1 MCNINLGIDFPG
13 AKVIKTE
20 KDQRGNLL
28 ITVETTEDH
37 VACRIC
43 NKKIY
48 KQHGVYRERK
58 LKHLPAFG
66 TNTFI
71 IYSPHRYICED
82 FQDNPTTT
90 ATPSWHSQNGL
101 HTTEYENHLLMELVN
116 STIADVAIKECIT
129 EDAVLRVVIR
139 RIASKVNWNDI
150 KSLGV
155 IGIDE
160 ISLKKGYK
168 DFVTIIT
175 SRVDGKITLLAVLDG
190 RKKAIIKGFLKEI
203 LIKLR
208 KTIITVCIDM
218 YDGYINAV
226 NEVFKGKVMVVVDR
240 FHVAKLYRTELDK
253 FRQKTLKQLKQE
265 LTIQQYDQI
274 IGATRILRKVN
285 ECLTEDEKRIVNL
298 LFSYAPELM
307 EAYALAIKLTQ
318 TFNTH
323 LSKEDA
329 VVKFNEWIALGSKSK
344 LICFNKFI
352 TTLRKWKN
360 EIANY
365 FVNRHTSVF
374 VEGLNNKIK
383 VLKRRCYGIY
393 NLKHFFQRLFLDLSD
408 YQLYAVKIEV

>member
-1 MCNINLGIDFPG
+1 MCNINLEIDFPG
-13 AKVIKTE
+13 AKVVKTE

-43 NKKIY
+43 KKKIY
-48 KQHGVYRERK
+48 KRHGEDRERQ

-66 TNTFI
+66 HSTFI
-71 IYSPHRYICED
+71 VYSPHRYICED
-82 FQDNPTTT
+82 CQDNPTTT
-90 ATPSWHSQNGL
+90 ATPPWHSQNGS

-116 STIADVAIKECIT
+116 STLVDVAIKECVT
-129 EDAVLRVVIR
+129 EEAVLGVVTRRV
-139 RIASKVNWNDI
+139 ASKVNWNNI
-150 KSLGV
+150 RSLGM

-175 SRVDGKITLLAVLDG
+175 SRVEDKITLLAVLDG
-190 RKKAIIKGFLKEI
+190 RKKATIKGFLKEI
-203 LIKLR
+203 PIKLR
-208 KTIITVCIDM
+208 KTIIAVCVDM
-218 YDGYINAV
+218 YNGYISAAK
-226 NEVFKGKVMVVVDR
+226 EIFKDKVLIVVDR
-240 FHVAKLYRTELDK
+240 FHVAKLYRAELDK
-253 FRQKTLKQLKQE
+253 FRQKTLKQLRQE
-265 LTIQQYDQI
+265 LTTRQYKQI
-274 IGATRILRKVN
+274 IGATRILRRTN
-285 ECLTEDEKRIVNL
+285 ECLTEDEKKIVTL

-318 TFNTH
+318 TFNAH

-329 VVKFNEWIALGSKSK
+329 LVKFKEWITLISKSK
-344 LICFNKFI
+344 LSCFNKFI
-352 TTLRKWKN
+352 KTLGKWKN

-365 FVNRHTSVF
+365 FVNRHTSAF

-393 NLKHFFQRLFLDLSD
+393 NLKHFFQRLFLDLSG
-408 YQLYAVKIEV
+408 YELYAAKIGV